1 MREHLRST
9 TSGSVDSQQ
18 SSRTEANPLIQLAM
32 RRRMIQRKAEPG
44 GADAAAGDVAAGA
57 EEAEGDAPTTAGGGA
72 AAEGGAEAEEKEE
85 GKDEAADAGQP
96 LPEKLQ
102 QEMSKALSADFAGIK
117 IHTDEKAAQLA
128 KKMGARAFT
137 QGADIYFADSAYNP
151 DSPEGKELITHELTH
166 AVQNGAAPKVEA
178 PPHDT
183 KDGAAGGAAPE
194 EQAPAEE
201 AQPKLEVSSPDDAAE
216 READAVA
223 TQVAAGGRAQPKA
236 STGADLH
243 RDPDAAADKGGDKA
257 AGNPGGDKAAPGADA
272 PKVNYPPGTTGI
284 LKGEATVNLGGADV
298 KLNAGTVL
306 KVVGMEPDKLTV
318 KVYSG
323 HEGKEGKI
331 DAQNFQQQPGV
342 AIDENSGKDRDD
354 VYKDFGKAAL
364 WGADGPKPDDVAQG
378 FIGDCFLMA
387 AMGAVAA
394 SNPGAIKA
402 LFSPQ
407 ESGAGSYTVSLFK
420 KDDTTGDL
428 VQHAISVDTAM
439 PAQNDASLS
448 EGAEAGPDTKLAYG
462 GNGKT
467 TASAK
472 LWPSLIEKAY
482 ATLNEGFA
490 EIGEGGYPSTA
501 MEALTGVESQDDAM
515 PKEKEVLDQFK
526 GYQKDGKAV
535 CVATLG
541 SMEHKAEKAFKEA
554 GGEYKAQLTT
564 KEGDAEYV
572 ELVQSTLEVRDDV
585 SKNKF
590 TAGDD
595 GKGKLVSP
603 DLEDSSVDYASAKAS
618 MKFKDDKKP
627 ESPDNLTAEYDYRGR
642 ISKDLEVFA
651 HHAYIFEKVE
661 GQNLIFKNPWGT
673 WHPHPIPV
681 DQFLKLFSGISYNQV
696 PKPEE
701 GPPGGG

>member
-1 MREHLRST
+1 MIR
-9 TSGSVDSQQ
+9 
-18 SSRTEANPLIQLAM
+18 LAM
-32 RRRMIQRKAEPG
+32 RQRMIQRKADE
-44 GADAAAGDVAAGA
+44 
-57 EEAEGDAPTTAGGGA
+57 GGGA
-72 AAEGGAEAEEKEE
+72 AAAAEGEPGAEAKEAE
-85 GKDEAADAGQP
+85 KDESADPGQP
-96 LPEKLQ
+96 LPEEVQ
-102 QEMSKALSADFAGIK
+102 NEMSKALSADFSGVR

-128 KKMGARAFT
+128 KKLGARAFT
-137 QGADIYFADSAYNP
+137 QGADIYFAEGAFKPDSA
-151 DSPEGKELITHELTH
+151 EGKELLTHELTH

-178 PPHDT
+178 PPD
-183 KDGAAGGAAPE
+183 DGKGGSDEGAAPE
-194 EQAPAEE
+194 EKAGTDDT
-201 AQPKLEVSSPDDAAE
+201 QPKLEVSSPDDAAE

-223 TQVAAGGRAQPKA
+223 SRVAIGGRAQPKA
-236 STGADLH
+236 AAGADLH
-243 RDPDAAADKGGDKA
+243 RSPEGDKVTAGGDKA
-257 AGNPGGDKAAPGADA
+257 AGDGAGDKVAAPGAEV
-272 PKVNYPPGTTGI
+272 PKTNYPPGTTGI
-284 LKGEATVNLGGADV
+284 LKSEATVNIGGADV
-298 KLNAGTVL
+298 KLQAGTVV

-318 KVYSG
+318 QVFSG

-342 AIDENSGKDRDD
+342 AIDENSGKERDD

-364 WGADGPKPDDVAQG
+364 WDADGPKPDDVKQG

-394 SNPGAIKA
+394 SNPGALKA

-428 VQHAISVDTAM
+428 VPHAVSVDTEM
-439 PAQNDASLS
+439 PAQNDSSLS
-448 EGAEAGPDTKLAYG
+448 EGAEAGPDTKLSYG

-482 ATLNEGFA
+482 ASLNEGFA
-490 EIGEGGYPSTA
+490 GIGEGGHPSTA
-501 MEALTGVESQDDAM
+501 MEALTGVESQDDTM
-515 PKEKEVLDQFK
+515 PKADEILDQFK

-535 CVATLG
+535 VVATLG

-564 KEGDAEYV
+564 KEGDADYV

-590 TAGDD
+590 NAGDD

-603 DLEDSSVDYASAKAS
+603 DLEDSSVDYATARTS

-627 ESPDNLTAEYDYRGR
+627 ESPENLTAEYDYRGR
-642 ISKDLEVFA
+642 ISADLEVFA
-651 HHAYIFEKVE
+651 NHAYIFEKVD
-661 GQNLIFKNPWGT
+661 GDNLIFKNPWGT